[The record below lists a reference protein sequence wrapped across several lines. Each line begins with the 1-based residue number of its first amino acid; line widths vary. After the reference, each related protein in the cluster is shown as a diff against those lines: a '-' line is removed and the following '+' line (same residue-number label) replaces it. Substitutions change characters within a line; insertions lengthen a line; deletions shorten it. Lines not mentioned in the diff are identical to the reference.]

1 MPLDLIPAPG
11 GRRSSFRVALRM
23 ARRDI
28 SRHKGR
34 SLLII
39 LLIMLPVAGMTGAAT
54 LYQSMQRTAEE
65 TVSYEL
71 GQTQARFTALPVPN
85 ADSVQDPLN
94 DTRVASSTGNHDPH
108 FVPADPAEL
117 LPPGYEVLPQRLVNL
132 TTQVGAALV
141 PLQGRVVDALH
152 PAFEGKFTL
161 LDGRAPRSAEE
172 VVVSPGLLDRF
183 SLSFGE
189 EVTTSAGT
197 FTPVGTV
204 RDADASDRNSSLFL
218 TPEQAPESALQQ
230 GSEFPQSAS
239 YYLVGPEPVTW
250 SQIREANSHGVGVLS
265 RSVVL
270 DPPAPDQRGIE
281 GAIPRQPPSDAL
293 AFYAAAGL
301 IAALALLEVGLL
313 AGAAFAVGAK
323 RQVRELALLAA
334 AGADAPTVR
343 LVVTAG
349 GLWLGGIAVLSGG
362 VLGFL
367 SAAVVV
373 HWVRLMGS
381 PRFPGLHP
389 DLPLT
394 LVSMVLGLL
403 CCILSA
409 MAPANHVAHQAALG
423 ALKTGRSP
431 AGSGKR
437 AVLVGTALL
446 VLAGGLLAT
455 GWLLGRSASDPDLR
469 AGQLP
474 VVAGMLIAGAVLA
487 VVGLVLLVGWLI
499 AALTARTG
507 WLPLAPRLAARDS
520 ARNRSRTVPAVAAV
534 LAAATLASAALVLS
548 ASQQAAMRVNHSWNA
563 LEYQTYL
570 PLSLEQPLLPDGS
583 TQPAVRVEAA
593 ALSSAVQGAL
603 TTVAWTKEISA
614 PAYVQNCAFGPG
626 TDIAQPARTATSNC
640 LQYSLARPPGN
651 ECPVTPQRR
660 VIDPEDWRCHGSLAQ
675 WPGSHRSILVGG
687 AAVIGAVLGRDAG
700 PEALA
705 VLDAGGMVVTNP
717 VFIRDGRT
725 ELLAQDVRTQPQDLV
740 DPFHMH
746 ETVSSTTL
754 AAVVVEPTVA
764 VPYYGVVSPETAH
777 KLGMHPGPAELL
789 VQLTRPPSAAEM
801 DAAAGAIAAVYKQPG
816 TGFWVEPGIPQDD
829 AWVTWSIV
837 AIAALITFSA
847 AGITTGLS
855 LADARADHATLAAV
869 GASPRLRKGLAG
881 SQALLT
887 SGLGT
892 LLGALAGTVPAVLIV
907 AATEM
912 GNVLA
917 VPWLHLL
924 ALVVAV
930 PLTGALLAWLFTRAR
945 LPASRRVA
953 GM

>member
-1 MPLDLIPAPG
+1 MPLDLAPAPC

-28 SRHKGR
+28 NRHKGR

-39 LLIMLPVAGMTGAAT
+39 LLIMLPVAGMIGAAT
-54 LYQSMQRTAEE
+54 LYQSTQATPEE
-65 TVSYEL
+65 IVSSEL

-94 DTRVASSTGNHDPH
+94 DTRVASSTGDHDPN

-132 TTQVGAALV
+132 TTRVGAALV
-141 PLQGRVVDALH
+141 PLPGRVVDALH
-152 PAFEGKFTL
+152 PAFAGKFTL
-161 LDGRAPRSAEE
+161 LDGRAPRSADE

-183 SLSFGE
+183 SLGFGE
-189 EVTTSAGT
+189 EITTSAGT
-197 FTPVGTV
+197 FVPVGTV
-204 RDADASDRNSSLFL
+204 RDASASDRNSFLFL
-218 TPEQAPESALQQ
+218 TPEQVPDSALQQ
-230 GSEFPQSAS
+230 ESERPQSTS
-239 YYLVGPEPVTW
+239 YYLVGPQPVTW
-250 SQIREANSHGVGVLS
+250 SQIRDANRYGVGVLS

-281 GAIPRQPPSDAL
+281 GVTPRQPPSDAL

-323 RQVRELALLAA
+323 RQVRELALFAA

-349 GLWLGGIAVLSGG
+349 GLWLGGFAVLSGG
-362 VLGFL
+362 ALGLL

-373 HWVRLMGS
+373 HWVRSMGS

-403 CCILSA
+403 CCILAA

-423 ALKTGRSP
+423 ALKSGRAP

-437 AVLVGTALL
+437 SIVAGAALL
-446 VLAGGLLAT
+446 PLAGGLLAT
-455 GWLLGRSASDPDLR
+455 GWLLGQSASDPDR
-469 AGQLP
+469 KAEQLP
-474 VVAGMLIAGAVLA
+474 LVAGLLIAGAVLA
-487 VVGLVLLVGWLI
+487 VVGLVLLVGWII

-507 WLPLAPRLAARDS
+507 WLPLALRLAARDS

-548 ASQQAAMRVNHSWNA
+548 ASQQAGMRENHSWSA

-583 TQPAVRVEAA
+583 TRPAVRVEAA
-593 ALSSAVQGAL
+593 DLSSAVEGAL
-603 TTVAWTKEISA
+603 TGVAWTKEISA
-614 PAYVQNCAFGPG
+614 PAYVQNCGFGREAD
-626 TDIAQPARTATSNC
+626 TIRPARTATSNC
-640 LQYSLARPPGN
+640 LQYALAKPAGN
-651 ECPVTPQRR
+651 ECPLTPQRR
-660 VIDPEDWRCHGSLAQ
+660 VIDPEDWRCKGSLAQ
-675 WPGSHRSILVGG
+675 WPGSHRSIVVGG
-687 AAVIGAVLGRDAG
+687 ADAIAAVMGREAG
-700 PEALA
+700 PEPLA

-717 VFIRDGRT
+717 VFVRDGKT
-725 ELLAQDVRTQPQDLV
+725 VLLTQDVRMQAQDPV

-754 AAVVVEPTVA
+754 AAVVVEPAVA

-777 KLGMHPGPAELL
+777 RLGMHPGPAELL
-789 VQLTRPPSAAEM
+789 VQLTRPPSAAEV

-816 TGFWVEPGIPQDD
+816 TGFWVEPGISQDN
-829 AWVTWSIV
+829 AWITWAIV
-837 AIAALITFSA
+837 AVSALITFSA

-892 LLGALAGTVPAVLIV
+892 LLGALAGTVPAALIV

-912 GNVLA
+912 GAALD

-924 ALVVAV
+924 ALLVAV
-930 PLTGALLAWLFTRAR
+930 PLTGAVLAWLFTRAR
-945 LPASRRVA
+945 LPASRHVV